1 MHVERVDRKLTLNS
15 FCESKKKDAEVLTC
29 IMKQLESKKK
39 NFKYIDTLLELLLL
53 SRETS
58 LSQIVTEFKYYEN
71 LQRMLSPTIE
81 KFFANCFVQSTMIQQ
96 EQNMVWET
104 DKSMITFGS
113 NTAQLSVEEI
123 TARNN

>member
-1 MHVERVDRKLTLNS
+1 
-15 FCESKKKDAEVLTC
+15 
-29 IMKQLESKKK
+29 MKQLESKKK

-71 LQRMLSPTIE
+71 LQKMLSPTIE

-104 DKSMITFGS
+104 EKSMITFGS